1 MFRIIF
7 FSVFAYLAGCSS
19 VTALETT
26 YIPFENKGWKVGYVT
41 DTRYQTLV
49 EFVPDN
55 ETVLN
60 WSRMLNIQFF
70 EGVRKPV
77 QQVMPV
83 LMAGIQRSCPDVTW
97 FVLSEDSA
105 SVTYEWSVENCKG
118 QDDQTEIVRLLQGND
133 GVQRIAFVCKS
144 EYCDPQEQAIVL
156 DYFSKAYV
164 EKNGKKIT
172 LKPKVFFK

>member
-1 MFRIIF
+1 M
-7 FSVFAYLAGCSS
+7 
-19 VTALETT
+19 
-26 YIPFENKGWKVGYVT
+26 GYVT